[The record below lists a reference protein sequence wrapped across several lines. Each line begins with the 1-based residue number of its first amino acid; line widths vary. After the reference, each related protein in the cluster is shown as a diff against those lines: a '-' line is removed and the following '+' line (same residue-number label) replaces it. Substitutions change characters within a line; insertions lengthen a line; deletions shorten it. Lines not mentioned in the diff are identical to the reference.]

1 MIPTWYPG
9 LVALHLIFM
18 VTFFSGTFYLVRLF
32 VMHRQALALF
42 EPDRGILHKQYGKME
57 RTLLYIVAWPSLLL
71 MIGFGVWMAWLDLA
85 LLKQPWMQAKLGLT
99 ALLFAYHLANQ
110 RIYGKL
116 RRGEKVWPAYQ
127 LRIWVQASVLLL
139 FALVFLSTFKQV
151 QWYFGVAGLAVLA
164 VLLWLAIKAFG
175 GKEPATHDAEPGKP
189 SA

>member
-1 MIPTWYPG
+1 
-9 LVALHLIFM
+9 
-18 VTFFSGTFYLVRLF
+18 
-32 VMHRQALALF
+32 
-42 EPDRGILHKQYGKME
+42 
-57 RTLLYIVAWPSLLL
+57 
-71 MIGFGVWMAWLDLA
+71 
-85 LLKQPWMQAKLGLT
+85 
-99 ALLFAYHLANQ
+99 
-110 RIYGKL
+110 KL